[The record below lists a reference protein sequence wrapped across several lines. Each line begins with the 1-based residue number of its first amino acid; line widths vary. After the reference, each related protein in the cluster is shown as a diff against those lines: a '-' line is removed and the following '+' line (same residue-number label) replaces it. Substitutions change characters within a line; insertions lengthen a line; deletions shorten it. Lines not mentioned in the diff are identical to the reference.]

1 MKYKSLTNLLYSWL
15 PNIEIWRILLL
26 IFSFLAIKTPQTCFI
41 FKILF
46 FCFAFLRQVLPTKKG
61 GGGLLG
67 GVIFTLMCIDWN
79 CWVCRWLKLV
89 LCLKCTAPNCL
100 NSFYPDVLRERER
113 ERESLWQHFTSSEM
127 KSEEKRRE
135 EKKKMKWFWGV
146 SITRIQK
153 IRE

>member
-1 MKYKSLTNLLYSWL
+1 MHWK

-26 IFSFLAIKTPQTCFI
+26 FFSFLAIKTLQNHFI
-41 FKILF
+41 FKFLF
-46 FCFAFLRQVLPTKKG
+46 FHFVFLRQVLPTKNKM
-61 GGGLLG
+61 LLG

-113 ERESLWQHFTSSEM
+113 ERERVFGNISLQVKW
-127 KSEEKRRE
+127 KVKRRE
-135 EKKKMKWFWGV
+135 EKRRKKWSDFGGF
-146 SITRIQK
+146 Q
-153 IRE
+153 